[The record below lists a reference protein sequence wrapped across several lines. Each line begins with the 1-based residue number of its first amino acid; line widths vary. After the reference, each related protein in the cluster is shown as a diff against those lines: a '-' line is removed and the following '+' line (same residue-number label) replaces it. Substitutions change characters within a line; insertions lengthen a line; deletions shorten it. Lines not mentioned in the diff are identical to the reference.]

1 MEDQG
6 KRLLLAVAI
15 AFGIMMAW
23 SLIFPPKK
31 SDKKETAKK
40 DETAEKAKPEKGG
53 TAPTPT
59 PTPTPGTPETP
70 PAAGTTPTPA
80 APEAPAAPRGDAQLV
95 EFDFPTF
102 HAVFTSHGAALK
114 SWTLKGER
122 FEDRAHGGQIDLVP
136 TGAFGEDHGDLYPLQ
151 IGFATADGVTSHI
164 IPAQTNWQIEKKTA
178 NTVDFAWSS
187 SELKVEK
194 SFEIDPDDYLVKM
207 VVKVKKLSAGQKK
220 LSLVVSSFG
229 FQDPSFKGNGRL
241 SRVDRSWRTACYV
254 GGKLHTNSDKY
265 LLDKGKQTYSGTVR
279 WAGAVHA
286 YFLTGFSLKPEGNL
300 DRQSS
305 CVASAVDGA
314 PKGTMR
320 VDMTLGPPK
329 ELDQNTIY
337 GRTFAVYMGPK
348 YLGKLDD
355 INKVAKWDTG
365 FEDSVNLGWFGFIAR
380 PLLWLLRTFQSVVV
394 NWGIAIILLTVFVK
408 LATLYWT
415 NKSMRSMREMSK
427 LKPKVEEIQK
437 KYKDDRQKA
446 QVEIMGLYKAH
457 GVNPLSGCLPM
468 VLQMPIWIALYQTLR
483 VAAELFQA
491 PFIPGWID
499 DLTAPD
505 HYYVLPVLLMG
516 MMFVQAKLT
525 PSTADSMQQKMMQYG
540 LPLVFG
546 VFGFFF
552 PAGLTLYI
560 FTNTFLTALHHL
572 WLRRNEHHHGAVAA
586 AATAGGT
593 SGRKAAASRD
603 DGDEGK
609 SSDGEPVG
617 GAGKSDGGK
626 SSKSGTRKKGGSG
639 KGKKRKR

>member
-31 SDKKETAKK
+31 PEKKETADKKETS
-40 DETAEKAKPEKGG
+40 EKATPDKGG
-53 TAPTPT
+53 PAPTAP
-59 PTPTPGTPETP
+59 
-70 PAAGTTPTPA
+70 AGTADKPA
-80 APEAPAAPRGDAQLV
+80 PGQPAAPAAPTAPAEPEVARGPATEV
-95 EFDFPTF
+95 EFDFPRF

-114 SWTLKGER
+114 SWTLQGER
-122 FEDRAHGGQIDLVP
+122 FEDRVHGGQIDLVP
-136 TGAFGEDHGDLYPLQ
+136 TSAFGEEHGDLYPLL
-151 IGFATADGVTSHI
+151 IGFVAGDGAAGPT
-164 IPAQTNWQIEKKTA
+164 IPAKTEWSIEKKTDTGV
-178 NTVDFAWSS
+178 NFLWTSNDLW
-187 SELKVEK
+187 VEK

-207 VVKVKKLSAGQKK
+207 TVKVKKLSPGQSK
-220 LSLVVSSFG
+220 LSLVVKSFG
-229 FQDPSFKGNGRL
+229 FQDPDFKGNGRL

-254 GGKLHTNSDKY
+254 GGSLHTNSAKY
-265 LLDKGKQTYSGTVR
+265 LLDKGERSYRGGVR

-286 YFLTGFSLKPEGNL
+286 YFLTGFSLKPEGDVN
-300 DRQSS
+300 RQSS
-305 CVASAVDGA
+305 CVASAVEGA
-314 PKGTMR
+314 PPGT
-320 VDMTLGPPK
+320 VQVVMTLGPPK
-329 ELDQNTIY
+329 ELEQNSIY
-337 GRTFAVYMGPK
+337 GRTFAAYLGPK

-355 INKVAKWDTG
+355 LNKVAGWDTG

-394 NWGIAIILLTVFVK
+394 NWGIAIILLTFFVK

-415 NKSMRSMREMSK
+415 TKSMRSMREMSK

-446 QVEIMGLYKAH
+446 QVEIMSLYKAH

-560 FTNTFLTALHHL
+560 FTNTCLTALHHL
-572 WLRRNEHHHGAVAA
+572 WLRREHDGAGSKVAVAA
-586 AATAGGT
+586 T
-593 SGRKAAASRD
+593 SGRKSADGD
-603 DGDEGK
+603 DGEDKGFG
-609 SSDGEPVG
+609 GEPMG
-617 GAGKSDGGK
+617 GAGKSDGEK
-626 SSKSGTRKKGGSG
+626 SSKSGSRKKSGSG

>member
-31 SDKKETAKK
+31 PDKKETTDKAK
-40 DETAEKAKPEKGG
+40 TAEQATPDKSGP
-53 TAPTPT
+53 APTPGTT
-59 PTPTPGTPETP
+59 PATPDNKAATPAQPTPGTPEVP
-70 PAAGTTPTPA
+70 P
-80 APEAPAAPRGDAQLV
+80 APEAPRAEATLV

-114 SWTLKGER
+114 SWTLQGER
-122 FEDRAHGGQIDLVP
+122 FEDRDHGGQIDLVP
-136 TGAFGEDHGDLYPLQ
+136 TGAFGEDHGDLYPLL
-151 IGFATADGVTSHI
+151 ISFATAEGAPSHV
-164 IPAQTNWQIEKKTA
+164 IPAKTNWQIEKKTA
-178 NTVDFAWSS
+178 NSVDFLWTSDD
-187 SELKVEK
+187 LWVEK

-207 VVKVKKLSAGQKK
+207 SVRVKKLSAGQAK

-229 FQDPSFKGNGRL
+229 FQNPDFKGNGRL
-241 SRVDRSWRTACYV
+241 SRVDRSFRTACYV
-254 GGKLHTNSDKY
+254 GGELHTNSEKY
-265 LLDKGKQTYSGTVR
+265 LLDKGPHTYNGTVR
-279 WAGAVHA
+279 WAGIVHA
-286 YFLTGFSLKPEGNL
+286 YFLTGFSLKPEGDV
-300 DRQSS
+300 DRQSK
-305 CVASAVDGA
+305 CVASAVAGA
-314 PKGTMR
+314 PKGTIQ
-320 VDMTLGPPK
+320 VAMTLGPPK
-329 ELDQNTIY
+329 ELDQNSIY
-337 GRTFAVYMGPK
+337 GRSFTVYMGPK
-348 YLGKLDD
+348 YLGKLGD
-355 INKVAKWDTG
+355 INKVAGWDTG
-365 FEDSVNLGWFGFIAR
+365 FDDSVNLGWFGFIAR

-394 NWGIAIILLTVFVK
+394 NWGLAIILLTVFVK

-415 NKSMRSMREMSK
+415 NKSMRSMREMAK

-516 MMFVQAKLT
+516 MMFIQAKLT

-560 FTNTFLTALHHL
+560 FTNTCLTALHHL
-572 WLRRNEHHHGAVAA
+572 WLRREHDVPGAAVAA
-586 AATAGGT
+586 VAAT
-593 SGRKAAASRD
+593 SGRKAGSSTD
-603 DGDEGK
+603 DEGDDK
-609 SSDGEPVG
+609 GFAGEPMG
-617 GAGKSDGGK
+617 GAGKSDGEK
-626 SSKSGTRKKGGSG
+626 SSKSGARKKGGSG
-639 KGKKRKR
+639 KGKKKKR